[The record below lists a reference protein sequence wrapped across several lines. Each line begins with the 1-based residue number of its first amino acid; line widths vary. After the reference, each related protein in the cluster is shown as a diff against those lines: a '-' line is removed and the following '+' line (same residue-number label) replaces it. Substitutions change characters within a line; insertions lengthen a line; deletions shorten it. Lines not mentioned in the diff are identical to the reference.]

1 MKSKFKLRPQLF
13 GPSLFMK
20 ILIVAVL
27 VVAILGMS
35 YYFPNTLA
43 DVSLVSKNLGEFT
56 GLTPKPVAV
65 QIQTETVYLCPEDAC
80 ANELEAL
87 IDSADS
93 QIHAAV
99 YSFTLD
105 SLGDALVRAHERGVK
120 VSIVLE
126 KDQIS
131 QYSEF
136 DKLVNA
142 GIDAR
147 IDSNPAS
154 MHNKFA
160 IIDSEIVA
168 TGSFNWSQNADTKND
183 ENLLILRSKELSAQ
197 YELEFQE
204 IFGETA

>member
-1 MKSKFKLRPQLF
+1 MKSKFRLRPRIF

-27 VVAILGMS
+27 VILILATS

-43 DVSLVSKNLGEFT
+43 DISLVSKNMSNFA
-56 GLTPKPVAV
+56 GLDPKPESV
-65 QIQTETVYLCPEDAC
+65 QIQTEIVYFCPEDSC
-80 ANELEAL
+80 AIELESL

-120 VSIVLE
+120 VTVVLE

-131 QYSEF
+131 RYSEF

-142 GIDAR
+142 GIDTR
-147 IDSNPAS
+147 IDSNPGS

-160 IIDSEIVA
+160 IIDSEIVV
-168 TGSFNWSQNADTKND
+168 TGSFNWSKNADTRND
-183 ENLLILRSKELSAQ
+183 ENLLILKSKELSAQ

-204 IFGETA
+204 LLTETA